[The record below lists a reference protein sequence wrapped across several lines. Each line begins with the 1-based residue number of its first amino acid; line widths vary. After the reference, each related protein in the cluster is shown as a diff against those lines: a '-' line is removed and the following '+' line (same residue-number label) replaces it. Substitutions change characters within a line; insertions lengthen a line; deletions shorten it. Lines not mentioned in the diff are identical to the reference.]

1 MIFRPSGQSINTFR
15 FPLPSFGSG
24 NLFGLFRFFVSRPAQ
39 SRLPL
44 PPLPQ
49 VVRARSVFLP
59 RSGLSGP
66 DSPLFFP
73 PVPDFRDPTPPL
85 FSARSGPL
93 RTIVFSV
100 FPPVRLPRPGCSH
113 PFSSL
118 FAENSGALS
127 GSESAPLFFRSIS
140 PQRNFSLLSALGLYL
155 LSPALPVVSL
165 LRFLPP
171 AAVCPPP
178 KKRTQNFLSPLGI

>member
-73 PVPDFRDPTPPL
+73 PVPDFRDPTPPPFFRPFRAFEDDCFL
-85 FSARSGPL
+85 RFSARPSPAPGLFSSFFKPFCGKQ
-93 RTIVFSV
+93 RGAFRIGKRPAVFS
-100 FPPVRLPRPGCSH
+100 FNIPSKELLAPFGPRPLSS
-113 PFSSL
+113 FSCLARRFPS
-118 FAENSGALS
+118 
-127 GSESAPLFFRSIS
+127 PLLTTCR
-140 PQRNFSLLSALGLYL
+140 R
-155 LSPALPVVSL
+155 LSPAEKKG
-165 LRFLPP
+165 LRIF
-171 AAVCPPP
+171 
-178 KKRTQNFLSPLGI
+178 

>member
-24 NLFGLFRFFVSRPAQ
+24 NLFGLFRFLSPGRRRAACPCRPCRRSSAPVPFFCPVPDF
-39 SRLPL
+39 RDPTLPFFS
-44 PPLPQ
+44 
-49 VVRARSVFLP
+49 A

-66 DSPLFFP
+66 DS
-73 PVPDFRDPTPPL
+73 PL

-100 FPPVRLPRPGCSH
+100 FSARPSPAPGLFSSFFKPFCGKQRGAFRIGKRPAVFSFNIPSKELLAPFGPRPLSS
-113 PFSSL
+113 FSCLARRFPS
-118 FAENSGALS
+118 
-127 GSESAPLFFRSIS
+127 PLLT
-140 PQRNFSLLSALGLYL
+140 P
-155 LSPALPVVSL
+155 
-165 LRFLPP
+165 LPP
-171 AAVCPPP
+171 SVPRR

>member
-66 DSPLFFP
+66 DSPFFFRPFRTFGTRLP
-73 PVPDFRDPTPPL
+73 PF
-85 FSARSGPL
+85 
-93 RTIVFSV
+93 

-178 KKRTQNFLSPLGI
+178 KKKTQNFLSPLGI